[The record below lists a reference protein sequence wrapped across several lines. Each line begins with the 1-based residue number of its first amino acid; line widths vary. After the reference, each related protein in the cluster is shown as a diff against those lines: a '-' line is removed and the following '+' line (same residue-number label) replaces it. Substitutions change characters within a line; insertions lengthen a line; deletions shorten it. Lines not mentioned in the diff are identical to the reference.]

1 MPRVDFYLLDD
12 AAPKGVALLAC
23 RLTEKAFMMGHRI
36 YLRTASAEQTRELDD
51 LLWTFKQNA
60 FLPHQPFSSDLA
72 TLQVPILLGHADQ
85 PADAGEVL
93 INLNASLPASYAQYA
108 RVAEVVGPE
117 ETHRKL
123 ARDRFRVYR
132 EQGCEMNTHH
142 ITGTAAP

>member
-12 AAPKGVALLAC
+12 AAPRGVALLAC

-36 YLRTASAEQTRELDD
+36 YLRTGSAEQTQELDD

-60 FLPHQPFSSDLA
+60 FLPHQPYSSDQI
-72 TLQVPILLGHADQ
+72 LQVPILLGHAEE

-93 INLNASLPASYAQYA
+93 INLNASLPTRYAQYA
-108 RVAEVVGPE
+108 RVAEVVGPDD
-117 ETHRKL
+117 TQRKL
-123 ARDRFRVYR
+123 ARERFRVYR

-142 ITGTAAP
+142 ITGNAAP